1 MPERGEGGREREGG
15 RRCWLCSFASL
26 LAPFVIRPF
35 SSSAKQRNVARR
47 RERERK
53 RGKQDR
59 EREGVVRA
67 REISHLNCT

>member
-47 RERERK
+47 RERGREQA
-53 RGKQDR
+53 GQR
-59 EREGVVRA
+59 ERGE
-67 REISHLNCT
+67 